1 MADPEKP
8 EGEEAN
14 NKSGIMKYLILG
26 FSLLNLTVI
35 CGGAFLVYKYTIG
48 YKPPILTE
56 DHLYEK
62 MNVEKQ
68 FKEGEPI
75 IYSLDPFT
83 VNLLTPRHVINL
95 EVSVE
100 LLDEDG
106 FEEVISEDPRAR
118 DAIVRIL
125 NKKSKSDLESIQGK
139 LFLKDQITVAINDF
153 LDDGVVK
160 DVYFS
165 RFVVQRR

>member
-1 MADPEKP
+1 MADP
-8 EGEEAN
+8 GN
-14 NKSGIMKYLILG
+14 NPNEDAGKKFNIMKILMIL
-26 FSLLNLTVI
+26 FAVMNLTVI
-35 CGGAFLVYKYTIG
+35 CGGGFIVYKYTIG

-56 DHLYEK
+56 KDLYQA
-62 MNVEKQ
+62 MNIEKQ
-68 FKEGEPI
+68 FEEGEPI